1 MNRPTVLILGPSRA
15 AVSGV
20 STHLNL
26 FIDSALADDYELV
39 HFQVGSEGRSESA
52 IAKLARLLV
61 SPFWLAATILFRH
74 VTLVHLNSSLN
85 PRAYWRDLAYLFVA
99 KAMGARVLYQ
109 VHGGKLPL
117 EFFKGRR
124 ALTAFLRWTLS
135 LPDAV
140 VVLAQCELAAY
151 REFVPEQQVHAI
163 PNGIDCRPYLAVPTV
178 NAPADKPLRL
188 LFFGRLDRAKG
199 LYEILQGLR
208 LASELGVDARLVV
221 AGSGP
226 EEDRLKRYAQAL
238 GVGPRTV
245 FAGPVFG
252 RDKVKIMA
260 GSDVMLLPSYSEGLP
275 YALLEGMAAGLPII
289 ATSVGAIPD
298 VMTEGLHGCIV
309 PPRDGRAIAEALAVL
324 HTDREKLS
332 WMSRAARRRIR
343 AAFSIE
349 RCASEF
355 ALQYARLCGHMVVAG
370 AANARVAA
378 PPPPA
383 ARPVTTARLTGEKE

>member
-1 MNRPTVLILGPSRA
+1 MNRPTVLVLGPART

-26 FIDSALADDYELV
+26 LMESALADDYELV
-39 HFQVGSEGRSESA
+39 HFQVGSEGRKEGPV
-52 IAKLARLLV
+52 AKLVRLLL

-74 VTLVHLNSSLN
+74 VTLVHINSSLN

-117 EFFKGRR
+117 DFFKGRR
-124 ALTAFLRWTLS
+124 TLTAFLRWTLS
-135 LPDAV
+135 LPDAI

-151 REFVPEQQVHAI
+151 REFIPGQDVLVI

-208 LASELGVDARLVV
+208 LASELGVDARLVI

-226 EEDRLKRYAQAL
+226 EEERLKRYAQAL
-238 GVGPRTV
+238 GVGPRAV
-245 FAGPVFG
+245 FVGPVFG

-275 YALLEGMAAGLPII
+275 YALLEGMAAGLPVI

-309 PPRDGRAIAEALAVL
+309 PARDGRAIAEALAVL

-332 WMSRAARRRIR
+332 WMSRASRRRIR

-355 ALQYARLCGHMVVAG
+355 ALQYARLCGHVVVAG
-370 AANARVAA
+370 AASARMAA
-378 PPPPA
+378 PPAPASRPA
-383 ARPVTTARLTGEKE
+383 APARLTGEKE

>member
-1 MNRPTVLILGPSRA
+1 MNRPTVLILGPHRA

-26 FIDSALADDYELV
+26 LMDSGLVEDYELV
-39 HFQVGSEGRSESA
+39 HFQVGSEGRKEGPV
-52 IAKLARLLV
+52 AKLLRLLL
-61 SPFWLAATILFRH
+61 SPWALAATILFRH
-74 VTLVHLNSSLN
+74 VTLVHINSSLN

-117 EFFKGRR
+117 DFFGGRP
-124 ALTAFLRWTLS
+124 ALTAFLRWTLR
-135 LPDAV
+135 LPDTV
-140 VVLAQCELAAY
+140 VVLAQCELRAY
-151 REFVPEQQVHAI
+151 REFVPEQCVTVV
-163 PNGIDCRPYLAVPTV
+163 PNGIDTRPFIAVPTV

-208 LASELGVDARLVV
+208 LAAELGVDARLIV

-226 EEDRLKRYAQAL
+226 EEERLKRYAQAL
-238 GVGPRTV
+238 GVGPRTLFV
-245 FAGPVFG
+245 GPVFG
-252 RDKVKIMA
+252 RDKVKLMA

-275 YALLEGMAAGLPII
+275 YALLEGMAAGLPVI
-289 ATSVGAIPD
+289 ATPVGAIPD
-298 VMTEGLHGCIV
+298 VMTEGLHGCLV
-309 PPRDGRAIAEALAVL
+309 PPRDGRAIAEALALL
-324 HTDREKLS
+324 HGDREKLS

-349 RCASEF
+349 RVAAEF
-355 ALQYARLCGHMVVAG
+355 ASQYARLCGHVVVAG
-370 AANARVAA
+370 AANARVAP

-383 ARPVTTARLTGEKE
+383 SRPAAPARLTGEKE